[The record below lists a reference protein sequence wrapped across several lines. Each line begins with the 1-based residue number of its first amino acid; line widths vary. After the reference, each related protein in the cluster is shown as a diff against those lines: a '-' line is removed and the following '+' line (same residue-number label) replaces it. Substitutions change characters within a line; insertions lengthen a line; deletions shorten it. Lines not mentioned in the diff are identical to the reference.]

1 MRKLDSL
8 NPSLVPIILT
18 RKSCILISIQHIRA
32 LIKPDRV
39 IIFSTPGTE
48 DTEAAKRFKAHLQAN
63 VRSGLAPGHEERE
76 DGEDY
81 GLPYEH
87 RALESILV
95 DTANAL
101 EEEMGFIRRLVEN
114 LLEKFEHD
122 IDRENL
128 RRLLHYSRRLAG
140 FQTRAKSIKS
150 SIDELLDSDEDL
162 SAMYVSDRMHGRPR
176 AVHDH
181 EQLELLLESFDKQ
194 VEEII
199 SEIDTTVANMQSTQE
214 VAELMLDSGRNAL
227 LALDIKVSM
236 ATLGIGAG
244 ALIPCLFGMNLT
256 TNLESA
262 EYMFLAASGASVSL
276 ACLLYV
282 YGARVLRKVSHV
294 SLVSKPSSLPQSV
307 REAKERFVRERAER
321 WQWHEAQAAAE
332 CGAVAAAT
340 TARAQSGRGVQSS
353 AAYAKGIPDYEA
365 RWGAVRRSLKSRAS
379 LWDRLFRPHLLHRNL
394 LGMKRGAAPPTPRIK
409 PTGAPKPASTSDAAA
424 VVGGAGGTASAAAGH
439 VTGGAT
445 SPIPPSSTSPPSP
458 MQSPSRPTPRRTTS
472 APLARAL
479 SSTSRRRSSVAVPPT
494 KQFLSPFVAE
504 AVPVTVTPPSLAAI
518 KEEGYYDADVALVP
532 ERDAVLRLT
541 PAATAQ
547 LALIRE
553 AEASASSEGKSG
565 LALRVAVESGGCH
578 GYQYKMELGDER
590 GADDYVMQ
598 PSSTEGVPI
607 PVVVDLASLGL
618 LKGATLDYAT
628 ELIGSSFRIAHNP
641 QAKDGGN
648 CGCGVSWELEG
659 Q

>member
-8 NPSLVPIILT
+8 VPSLVPIILT

-32 LIKPDRV
+32 LIKSDRV
-39 IIFSTPGTE
+39 IIFSVPGTE
-48 DTEAAKRFKAHLQAN
+48 DSEAVKRFKSHLQTN
-63 VRSGLAPGHEERE
+63 VRSGLAPAHEERE
-76 DGEDY
+76 AGEDY

-150 SIDELLDSDEDL
+150 SFDELLDSDEDL

-181 EQLELLLESFDKQ
+181 EQLELLLESFVKQ

-256 TNLESA
+256 THLEDSHWA
-262 EYMFLAASGASVSL
+262 FLAASGASVSL
-276 ACLLYV
+276 AVMLYL
-282 YGARVLRKVSHV
+282 YGSRVLRKVSHV
-294 SLVSKPSSLPQSV
+294 SLISRPSSLPQSV
-307 REAKERFVRERAER
+307 REAKERFVRERAESWR
-321 WQWHEAQAAAE
+321 WHEAKAAAE

-340 TARAQSGRGVQSS
+340 TAQAQSS
-353 AAYAKGIPDYEA
+353 AAYAKGIPDYET
-365 RWGAVRRSLKSRAS
+365 RWGHVRRTLRARAS
-379 LWDRLFRPHLLHRNL
+379 LWDRLFRPSILHRSL
-394 LGMKRGAAPPTPRIK
+394 LGMKRSPSLHLK
-409 PTGAPKPASTSDAAA
+409 PSPVSKVLSGKVAPASGSPTAASA
-424 VVGGAGGTASAAAGH
+424 SMPPRGAGTGSAAGVGSSTPAAGTQAHSGGA
-439 VTGGAT
+439 AT
-445 SPIPPSSTSPPSP
+445 SPIPPSSKPAGSP
-458 MQSPSRPTPRRTTS
+458 MAPPNRPHAPHPTS
-472 APLARAL
+472 SPLARA
-479 SSTSRRRSSVAVPPT
+479 
-494 KQFLSPFVAE
+494 
-504 AVPVTVTPPSLAAI
+504 
-518 KEEGYYDADVALVP
+518 
-532 ERDAVLRLT
+532 
-541 PAATAQ
+541 
-547 LALIRE
+547 
-553 AEASASSEGKSG
+553 ASS
-565 LALRVAVESGGCH
+565 A
-578 GYQYKMELGDER
+578 
-590 GADDYVMQ
+590 
-598 PSSTEGVPI
+598 
-607 PVVVDLASLGL
+607 PV
-618 LKGATLDYAT
+618 
-628 ELIGSSFRIAHNP
+628 R
-641 QAKDGGN
+641 
-648 CGCGVSWELEG
+648 
-659 Q
+659 